1 MRNKTFNHKNLL
13 KGVIYSGSGSFWW
26 GVIGVIYF
34 KYVSFVG
41 PIEIVLHR
49 TIWTSLILLFTTTFF
64 SKWDIFLKIII
75 DKKKL
80 FILFF
85 TGLLIFTNWSVWIYA
100 VVANKIIDA
109 SFGYFIFPILSVLFG
124 FLFFGEKLNKKR
136 VIAIILVI
144 VAIIYLL
151 FNFKSI
157 PWIGL
162 SVAFSWSIYNLLR
175 KKINV
180 DADIGLF
187 IESLFILPLAIIIFY
202 FLIKNNMNYFTL
214 SDPSL
219 MFILFLA
226 GPMTVIPLFL
236 YIRGVAILGLGPTGI
251 VFFIAPS
258 GQFLLGFFYYNEMFT
273 ADKFISFILI
283 WIAVIIYL
291 RDLYQNK

>member
-26 GVIGVIYF
+26 GIIGVIYF
-34 KYVSFVG
+34 KYVSFIG
-41 PIEIVLHR
+41 PMEIVLHR

-100 VVANKIIDA
+100 VVVNKIIDA

-136 VIAIILVI
+136 AIAIILVI

-151 FNFKSI
+151 FNLKSI

-187 IESLFILPLAIIIFY
+187 IESLFILPFAIIIFY

-214 SDPSL
+214 SDPPL

-236 YIRGVAILGLGPTGI
+236 YIRGVDILGLGPTGMI
-251 VFFIAPS
+251 FFIAPS
-258 GQFLLGFFYYNEMFT
+258 GQFLLGFFYYNELFT